1 MLGFVVAAAL
11 AAEVNLGGVPKP
23 PSPEA
28 WTFREELAKPQE
40 NPYSVVPAGKK
51 PWIENRITRCFF
63 GPIKRAP
70 YFRDEL
76 MDDVDYYPD
85 AYLDRLSREGVN
97 GLWLTIELK
106 DLVETSFCRRPKDAE
121 RRLAKL
127 RRTVDKCLEYGIR
140 TWVFAIEPAAVKTN
154 SWVYEEHRDWL
165 RPAPR
170 GLEFVMC
177 PSVPG
182 VRQYLYEAMKDLFTQ
197 VPRLGGYLG
206 ITNGER
212 PMTCLSHCR
221 VTKPFDPHCPLCSKR
236 APHEIHNDCVGS
248 MAKGMREA
256 DPEAKLISWFYQP
269 EPSVERDAWVTDCAA
284 HVPEGVIFQYNF
296 ESGALREQCGHW
308 HIGGDYWLSFVGPAN
323 GFRSVAEAAA
333 RGGTPLGAKL
343 QVCNSHE
350 CATVPF
356 VPAPG
361 LLYRKYREM
370 KRLGVTNVMQCW
382 YFGNYPGVMNE
393 AAGALAYEDF
403 ADGEADFLLRLAKP
417 AWGEDAKTVADLWTR
432 YSDAYSHYP
441 LVNEMQYY
449 GPFHAGIVWPLLPDI
464 TMQNLGRTWKPE
476 EPPSGD
482 VIGEALNGFSL
493 DDALSLATR
502 MCEGMRS
509 ETTGEDTLAGL
520 ARRHAGDHE
529 RLQDIGVMRT
539 LGNLFESARDIFD
552 FYRLRSE
559 AIWRSRI
566 LHDNAIAAKCVRRM
580 LKVAA
585 NARAVTERQIP
596 LCEADSRL
604 GFHSEAEAHLFHP
617 AYLRWRLARLD
628 EAEARM
634 RSILGE
640 LEADRPYP
648 ESAFERK
655 AERARVNGG
664 WIAAKA
670 GGKDAAMRWRV
681 DELENGDLEIR
692 GENCRY
698 DTLRLH
704 YWDLCATHFQ
714 KCVEVK
720 VGGGAFVARIRAAD
734 WGNDDRLKPRWFM
747 VRAGV
752 TSYSLWPGLT
762 NYDHRLR
769 LGSVQAKLCGR
780 LVYDGE

>member
-1 MLGFVVAAAL
+1 MRKKPRSGVLTDERLKAIGACGMNGVWLRVKLREVANTCITRRTEEGERDL
-11 AAEVNLGGVPKP
+11 AYLRDLVRRAGACGVKVWIFGNEPWPFGPDDPLLKEHPELGGQTFSWYERRMWC
-23 PSPEA
+23 PSEPLTLKFMEEA
-28 WTFREELAKPQE
+28 IEDVFRE
-40 NPYSVVPAGKK
+40 
-51 PWIENRITRCFF
+51 
-63 GPIKRAP
+63 
-70 YFRDEL
+70 
-76 MDDVDYYPD
+76 
-85 AYLDRLSREGVN
+85 
-97 GLWLTIELK
+97 
-106 DLVETSFCRRPKDAE
+106 
-121 RRLAKL
+121 
-127 RRTVDKCLEYGIR
+127 
-140 TWVFAIEPAAVKTN
+140 
-154 SWVYEEHRDWL
+154 
-165 RPAPR
+165 
-170 GLEFVMC
+170 
-177 PSVPG
+177 VPG
-182 VRQYLYEAMKDLFTQ
+182 
-197 VPRLGGYLG
+197 LGGFLN
-206 ITNGER
+206 ISNGEALS
-212 PMTCLSHCR
+212 TCLDGWCATPMEDGKADLPNCPR
-221 VTKPFDPHCPLCSKR
+221 CTKRHPWQL
-236 APHEIHNDCVGS
+236 HEDVATAIV
-248 MAKGMREA
+248 KGMRRA
-256 DPEAKLISWFYQP
+256 NPSARYLSWFYHP
-269 EPSVERDAWVTDCAA
+269 IGDPLRKPWVADCAR
-284 HVPEGVIFQYNF
+284 HVPEGCSFVYNF
-296 ESGALREQCGHW
+296 ESGGLKAQ
-308 HIGGDYWLSFVGPAN
+308 GGRMKCASDYWLSFVGPAIP
-323 GFRSVAEAAA
+323 FKRVAYAA
-333 RGGTPLGAKL
+333 RQAKTPLSAKI
-343 QVCNSHE
+343 QVGCSHE
-350 CATVPF
+350 VATVPY
-356 VPAPG
+356 VPVPG
-361 LLYRKYREM
+361 LLYRKYRAM
-370 KRLGVTNVMQCW
+370 RLQGVKDVMMCW

-449 GPFHAGIVWPLLPDI
+449 GPFHAGIVWPLLPDV

-502 MCEGMRS
+502 MCEGVRS
-509 ETTGEDTLAGL
+509 ETAGEDTLAGL
-520 ARRHAGDHE
+520 ARRHAGARE

-566 LHDNAIAAKCVRRM
+566 LHDNATAAKCVRRM

-640 LEADRPYP
+640 LEAGRPYP

-664 WIAAKA
+664 WIAARA
-670 GGKDAAMRWRV
+670 GGKDAAMRWRI